1 MGDTGRADRK
11 RMGREIEVRLAR
23 IIVDGRPT
31 PVVVEGD
38 IAYEA
43 IGDWFA
49 GAPRR
54 GRELGPFESFTVLP
68 PVERPSKIVAVGL
81 NYAAHVTENDPTR
94 KIPDEPVLFL
104 KPPSALLGH
113 GGTILLPPGNRID
126 YEAEL
131 CIVIGRRASRVRETE
146 ALDYVLG
153 YTCGNDVSHRDQQY
167 KDGQWVRGKGYDTF
181 CPLGPWIETELDP
194 SDLAIV
200 SRLNGELRQNARTSQ
215 MLFPPAFL
223 IAFIANVMTLEPGDV
238 IMTGTPY
245 GVGPMV
251 PGDTIE
257 VEIEGIGVLR
267 NPVGARDDRR

>member
-1 MGDTGRADRK
+1 MK
-11 RMGREIEVRLAR
+11 LAR
-23 IIVDGRPT
+23 ILVDGTPT
-31 PVVVEGD
+31 AVVVEDGV
-38 IAYEA
+38 AYEA
-43 IGDWFA
+43 HGDRSV
-49 GAPRR
+49 GEPRR
-54 GRELGPFESFTVLP
+54 GRELGLFATFAVLP

-81 NYAAHVTENDPTR
+81 NYAAHVTENDPSR

-131 CIVIGRRASRVRETE
+131 CLVIGRRAQRVPEAS

-153 YTCGNDVSHRDQQY
+153 YTCGNDVSHRDLQY
-167 KDGQWVRGKGYDTF
+167 KDGQWVRGKGFDTF

-200 SRLNGELRQNARTSQ
+200 SRLNGELRQNSRTSQ
-215 MLFPPAFL
+215 MLFPLAFL
-223 IAFIANVMTLEPGDV
+223 VSFISQVMTLEPGDV

-251 PGDTIE
+251 PGDVIE
-257 VEIEGIGVLR
+257 VEIEGIGVLQ
-267 NPVGARDDRR
+267 NLVGAREDRR

>member
-1 MGDTGRADRK
+1 M
-11 RMGREIEVRLAR
+11 RLAR
-23 IIVDGRPT
+23 IVVDGVAT
-31 PVVVEGD
+31 PV
-38 IAYEA
+38 IAEDGMAYRAE
-43 IGDWFA
+43 GDWFRER
-49 GAPRR
+49 PRR
-54 GRELGPFESFTVLP
+54 GAALGPFESFAVLP

-81 NYAAHVTENDPTR
+81 NYADHVTENDPTR

-131 CIVIGRRASRVRETE
+131 CIVIGRRAQRVRESE
-146 ALDYVLG
+146 ALGYVLG
-153 YTCGNDVSHRDQQY
+153 YTCGNDVSLRDQQY

-194 SDLAIV
+194 SDLAIR
-200 SRLNGELRQNARTSQ
+200 SRLNGQLRQQSRTSQ

-223 IAFIANVMTLEPGDV
+223 IAFISNVMTLEPGDV

-251 PGDTIE
+251 PGDVIE
-257 VEIEGIGVLR
+257 VEIEGIGTLR
-267 NPVGARDDRR
+267 NTVGARDDRH

>member
-1 MGDTGRADRK
+1 MK
-11 RMGREIEVRLAR
+11 LAR
-23 IIVDGRPT
+23 ILVDGTPT
-31 PVVVEGD
+31 AVVVEDGV
-38 IAYEA
+38 AYEA
-43 IGDWFA
+43 HGDWFV
-49 GAPRR
+49 GEPRR
-54 GRELGPFESFTVLP
+54 GRELGLFEAFTVLP

-81 NYAAHVTENDPTR
+81 NYAAHVTENDPSR
-94 KIPDEPVLFL
+94 KIPDEPELFL

-131 CIVIGRRASRVRETE
+131 CLVIGRRAQRVPESS

-153 YTCGNDVSHRDQQY
+153 YTCGNDVSHRDLQY
-167 KDGQWVRGKGYDTF
+167 KDGQWVRGKGFDTF

-200 SRLNGELRQNARTSQ
+200 SRLNGEPRQNSRTSQ

-223 IAFIANVMTLEPGDV
+223 VSFISQVMTLEPGDV

-251 PGDTIE
+251 PGDVIE
-257 VEIEGIGVLR
+257 VEIERIGVLR
-267 NPVGARDDRR
+267 NLVGTREDRR

>member
-1 MGDTGRADRK
+1 M
-11 RMGREIEVRLAR
+11 ELAR
-23 IIVDGRPT
+23 ILVDGVPKA
-31 PVVVEGD
+31 VVVEDG

-43 IGDWFA
+43 QGDWFVER
-49 GAPRR
+49 PRR
-54 GRELGPFESFTVLP
+54 GRPLGPFESFSVLP

-131 CIVIGRRASRVRETE
+131 CLVVGRRARRVPESQ
-146 ALDYVLG
+146 ALGYLLG
-153 YTCGNDVSHRDQQY
+153 YTCGNDVSHRDFQY
-167 KDGQWVRGKGYDTF
+167 KDGQWVRGKGFDTF

-194 SDLAIV
+194 SDLAV
-200 SRLNGELRQNARTSQ
+200 RSRLNGELRQNSRTSQ
-215 MLFPPAFL
+215 MLFSPAFL
-223 IAFIANVMTLEPGDV
+223 VSFISHVMTLEPGDI

-245 GVGPMV
+245 GVGPMK
-251 PGDTIE
+251 PGDVIE

-267 NPVGARDDRR
+267 NLVGARDDRV

>member
-1 MGDTGRADRK
+1 M
-11 RMGREIEVRLAR
+11 
-23 IIVDGRPT
+23 VDGVPKA
-31 PVVVEGD
+31 VVVEDG

-43 IGDWFA
+43 QGDWFVER
-49 GAPRR
+49 PRR
-54 GRELGPFESFTVLP
+54 GRPLGPFESFSVLP

-131 CIVIGRRASRVRETE
+131 CLVVGRRARRVPESQ
-146 ALDYVLG
+146 ALGYLLG
-153 YTCGNDVSHRDQQY
+153 YTCGNDVSHRDFQY
-167 KDGQWVRGKGYDTF
+167 KDGQWVRGKGFDTF

-194 SDLAIV
+194 SDLAV
-200 SRLNGELRQNARTSQ
+200 RSRLNGELRQNSRTSQ
-215 MLFPPAFL
+215 MLFSPAFL
-223 IAFIANVMTLEPGDV
+223 VSFISHVMTLEPGDI

-245 GVGPMV
+245 GVGPMK
-251 PGDTIE
+251 PGDVIE

-267 NPVGARDDRR
+267 NLVGARDDRV

>member
-1 MGDTGRADRK
+1 M
-11 RMGREIEVRLAR
+11 RLAR
-23 IIVDGRPT
+23 ILVDGVPKA
-31 PVVVEGD
+31 VVVEDG

-43 IGDWFA
+43 QGDWFVER
-49 GAPRR
+49 PHR
-54 GRELGPFESFTVLP
+54 GRSLGPFESFRVLP

-113 GGTILLPPGNRID
+113 GGTILLPSGNRID

-131 CIVIGRRASRVRETE
+131 CLVVGRRARRVPESQ
-146 ALDYVLG
+146 ALGYLLG
-153 YTCGNDVSHRDQQY
+153 YTCGNDVSHRDFQY
-167 KDGQWVRGKGYDTF
+167 KDGQWVRGKGFDTF

-194 SDLAIV
+194 SDLAIR
-200 SRLNGELRQNARTSQ
+200 SRLNGELRQNSRTSQ
-215 MLFPPAFL
+215 MLFSPAFL
-223 IAFIANVMTLEPGDV
+223 VSFISHVMTLEPGDI

-245 GVGPMV
+245 GVGPMK
-251 PGDTIE
+251 PGDVIE

-267 NPVGARDDRR
+267 NLVGARDDRV

>member
-1 MGDTGRADRK
+1 M
-11 RMGREIEVRLAR
+11 RLAR
-23 IIVDGRPT
+23 ILVDGVST
-31 PVVVEGD
+31 PVLVEDG

-43 IGDWFA
+43 LGDWF
-49 GAPRR
+49 GGRPQR
-54 GRELGPFESFTVLP
+54 GRALGPFESFPVLP
-68 PVERPSKIVAVGL
+68 PIERPSKIVAVGL

-131 CIVIGRRASRVRETE
+131 CVVIGRRARRVRESE

-181 CPLGPWIETELDP
+181 CPLGPWIETEVDP

-200 SRLNGELRQNARTSQ
+200 SRLNGELRQNSRTSQ

-223 IAFIANVMTLEPGDV
+223 ISFISNVMTLEPGDV
-238 IMTGTPY
+238 IMTGTPF

-251 PGDTIE
+251 PGDVIE